1 MLHLLADDRQWVA
14 VLTQEVE
21 DAPDLEGIVVRYQ
34 QVAAVQVLSGAQ
46 RPAHPVKVLAV
57 KLLLHLVEEGKEG
70 GLRRMVIFVKFV
82 ALSKEHFVKK
92 MALCMSLPCLQLKTM
107 I

>member
-70 GLRRMVIFVKFV
+70 GLRRMVIFVMFV
-82 ALSKEHFVKK
+82 ALSKEHL
-92 MALCMSLPCLQLKTM
+92 ALCMSLPCLQLKTM

>member
-70 GLRRMVIFVKFV
+70 GLRRMVIFVMFV
-82 ALSKEHFVKK
+82 ALSK
-92 MALCMSLPCLQLKTM
+92 
-107 I
+107 

>member
-70 GLRRMVIFVKFV
+70 GLRRMVIFVMFV